1 MTDHYNFRVCFES
14 TGISLSTLPRP
25 DFSENR
31 ARGIFLDGA
40 SEFVLLS
47 RSISNLRQAY
57 RSPIRRNVVSVEPEV
72 TDRLSEYKSVAIL
85 KMDFSAVGIS

>member
-1 MTDHYNFRVCFES
+1 
-14 TGISLSTLPRP
+14 
-25 DFSENR
+25 
-31 ARGIFLDGA
+31 LDGA